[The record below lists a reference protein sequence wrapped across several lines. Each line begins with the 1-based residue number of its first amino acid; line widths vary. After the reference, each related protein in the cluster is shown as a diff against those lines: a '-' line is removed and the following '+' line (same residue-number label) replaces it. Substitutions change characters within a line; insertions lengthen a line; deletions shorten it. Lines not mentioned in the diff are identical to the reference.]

1 MTTPI
6 VNLSVYNLD
15 WEKQFEYERK
25 RIVFKEAM
33 KEACIWLNLKCLRK
47 LISSS

>member
-25 RIVFKEAM
+25 RIVCKESNEGAG
-33 KEACIWLNLKCLRK
+33 IWLN
-47 LISSS
+47 